1 MHIYEVLKR
10 PVVTEKSVYGNE
22 DLGFK
27 RYAFEVDMRA
37 NKLLVKDAVETAFN
51 VTVNRVHVMVMPI
64 KTARRGRRIAIRKP
78 KWKKAIVTLA
88 PGDSIQL
95 FEGV

>member
-22 DLGFK
+22 DLALK

-51 VTVNRVHVMVMPI
+51 VTVNRVHVMIMPI

>member
-10 PVVTEKSVYGNE
+10 PIITEKTVTGSDYGQ
-22 DLGFK
+22 
-27 RYAFEVDMRA
+27 YAFEVDLRA
-37 NKLLVKDAVETAFN
+37 NKMLVKDAVETAFD
-51 VTVNRVHVMVMPI
+51 VTVQDVNILVMPV
-64 KTARRGRRIAIRKP
+64 KTARRGRRIGIRKP

-95 FEGV
+95 FEGI

>member
-10 PVVTEKSVYGNE
+10 PVVTEKTMIATEEANKVS
-22 DLGFK
+22 
-27 RYAFEVDMRA
+27 FEVDLRA
-37 NKLLVKDAVETAFN
+37 NKLLVKQAVEKAFKVSVVDIN
-51 VTVNRVHVMVMPI
+51 MLVMPA
-64 KTARRGRRIAIRKP
+64 KTSKRGSTVRIRLP

-88 PGDSIQL
+88 PGDRIQL